1 LNGQRNGAEINRNPE
16 NFRRP
21 ALAVRDAAVEPHLTE
36 RLWRDDASVADAS
49 AITAELTD
57 AVIDRLLS
65 VPPDLEAR
73 VYEAMRYSALAP
85 GKRMRPLLVLAGA
98 RLFGVVERSALQV
111 AAAIEMVHAYS
122 LIHDD
127 LPAMDNSD
135 LRRGRP
141 TCHKKFDDATAVLA
155 GDGLL
160 TMAFGV
166 LAHPDTHGDP
176 AVRCELV
183 AALAQAA
190 GAAGMVGGQMID
202 LIAEKQILDIGATTR
217 LQRMKTGALIA
228 FACEAGAI
236 LAKAPAEM
244 RTALRGYAH
253 DLGLAFQ
260 IADDLLDIEGSAAE
274 TGKPIGADAAA
285 GKATFVSILG
295 VERARAQAELLVRQ
309 AAAHL
314 DLFEERAELL
324 RQVARFVVNRRM

>member
-1 LNGQRNGAEINRNPE
+1 
-16 NFRRP
+16 
-21 ALAVRDAAVEPHLTE
+21 VTE
-36 RLWRDDASVADAS
+36 SLWDDKVSVADAS
-49 AITAELTD
+49 AIAAQLTD
-57 AVIDRLLS
+57 AVIERLLA
-65 VPPDLEAR
+65 VPPGLEAR

-85 GKRMRPLLVLAGA
+85 GKRLRPLLVLAGA
-98 RLFGVVERSALQV
+98 RLFGVHLRSALQV

-127 LPAMDNSD
+127 LPAMDDSD

-141 TCHKKFDDATAVLA
+141 TSHKQFGEATAILA

-160 TMAFGV
+160 TMAFEV
-166 LAHPDTHGDP
+166 LAQPDTHGDP

-183 AALAQAA
+183 TTMATAA

-202 LIAEKQILDIGATTR
+202 LIAEKQVLDIGAITR

-228 FACEAGAI
+228 YSCEAGAI
-236 LAKAPAEM
+236 LAKAAGEL
-244 RTALRGYAH
+244 RTSLRGYAH

-274 TGKPIGADAAA
+274 TGKPVGADAAA

-295 VERARAQAELLVRQ
+295 VERARAQAELLVDQ
-309 AAAHL
+309 AIAHL
-314 DLFEERAELL
+314 DLFEQRAELL
-324 RQVARFVVNRRM
+324 RQIARFVVSRRT

>member
-1 LNGQRNGAEINRNPE
+1 MTETLWPDDVSIANAT
-16 NFRRP
+16 
-21 ALAVRDAAVEPHLTE
+21 AVATR
-36 RLWRDDASVADAS
+36 
-49 AITAELTD
+49 LTD
-57 AVIDRLLS
+57 ALIELLLA
-65 VPPDLEAR
+65 VPEGLEAR

-85 GKRMRPLLVLAGA
+85 GKRLRPLLVLAGA
-98 RLFGVVERSALQV
+98 RLFGVAQLSALQV

-141 TCHKKFDDATAVLA
+141 TCHKQFDDATAVLA

-160 TMAFGV
+160 TMAFEV

-176 AVRCELV
+176 AVRCGLV
-183 AALAQAA
+183 AALATAA
-190 GAAGMVGGQMID
+190 GGAGMVGGQMID
-202 LIAEKQILDIGATTR
+202 LIAERQVLDIGAITR

-236 LAKAPAEM
+236 LAKAAGEP
-244 RTALRGYAH
+244 RTALHGYAH

-260 IADDLLDIEGSAAE
+260 IADDLLDVEGSAAE
-274 TGKPIGADAAA
+274 TGKPVGADAAA

-295 VERARAQAELLVRQ
+295 VERARAQAGVLVDQ
-309 AAAHL
+309 AVAHL
-314 DLFEERAELL
+314 DLFEQKAELL
-324 RQVARFVVNRRM
+324 RQVARFVINRSS

>member
-1 LNGQRNGAEINRNPE
+1 M
-16 NFRRP
+16 
-21 ALAVRDAAVEPHLTE
+21 TE
-36 RLWRDDASVADAS
+36 SLWHDSATVDEASTV
-49 AITAELTD
+49 TVKLTD
-57 AVIDRLLS
+57 SILDGLLKT
-65 VPPDLEAR
+65 PPGLEAR

-85 GKRMRPLLVLAGA
+85 GKRLRPLLVLASSQ
-98 RLFGVVERSALQV
+98 LFGVARRNSLQV

-141 TCHKKFDDATAVLA
+141 TCHKAFDDATAVLA

-160 TMAFGV
+160 TMAFEV
-166 LAHPDTHGDP
+166 LSHPDTHGDP

-183 AALAQAA
+183 AALAAAA

-202 LIAEKQILDIGATTR
+202 LIAETQTLELGAITR

-236 LAKAPAEM
+236 LAKASSDL
-244 RTALRGYAH
+244 RLALRGYAH

-260 IADDLLDIEGSAAE
+260 IADDLLDVEGSAEE
-274 TGKPIGADAAA
+274 TGKPVGADAAA

-295 VERARAQAELLVRQ
+295 VERARAQAELLINQ
-309 AAAHL
+309 AVAHL
-314 DLFEERAELL
+314 DLFEQRAELL
-324 RQVARFVVNRRM
+324 RQVARFVIDRRT

>member
-1 LNGQRNGAEINRNPE
+1 MT
-16 NFRRP
+16 
-21 ALAVRDAAVEPHLTE
+21 VK
-36 RLWRDDASVADAS
+36 
-49 AITAELTD
+49 LTD
-57 AVIDRLLS
+57 SIIDGLLRL
-65 VPPDLEAR
+65 PPGLEAR

-85 GKRMRPLLVLAGA
+85 GKRLRPLLVLASA
-98 RLFGVVERSALQV
+98 RLFGVARRSALQV

-141 TCHKKFDDATAVLA
+141 TCHKAFDDATAVLA

-160 TMAFGV
+160 TLAFEV
-166 LAHPDTHGDP
+166 LSHPDAHGDP

-183 AALAQAA
+183 SALAAAA
-190 GAAGMVGGQMID
+190 GGAGMVGGQMID
-202 LIAEKQILDIGATTR
+202 LIAEKQQLDIGAITR

-228 FACEAGAI
+228 FSCEAGPI
-236 LAKAPAEM
+236 LAKASQEQ

-260 IADDLLDIEGSAAE
+260 IADDLLDVEGSAEE
-274 TGKPIGADAAA
+274 TGKPVGADAAA

-295 VERARAQAELLVRQ
+295 VERARDQAGRLVDQ
-309 AAAHL
+309 AVAHL
-314 DLFEERAELL
+314 DLFEQRAELL
-324 RQVARFVVNRRM
+324 RQVARFVVDRRT

>member
-1 LNGQRNGAEINRNPE
+1 
-16 NFRRP
+16 
-21 ALAVRDAAVEPHLTE
+21 VTD
-36 RLWRDDASVADAS
+36 RLWPDDVSIEEATAVA
-49 AITAELTD
+49 TRLTD
-57 AVIDRLLS
+57 ALIERLL
-65 VPPDLEAR
+65 VAPPGLEAR

-85 GKRMRPLLVLAGA
+85 GKRLRPLLVLAGS
-98 RLFGVVERSALQV
+98 RLFGVARRSALQV

-141 TCHKKFDDATAVLA
+141 TCHKQFGEATAVLA

-160 TMAFGV
+160 TMAFEA

-183 AALAQAA
+183 AALAAAA
-190 GAAGMVGGQMID
+190 GPTGMVGGQMID
-202 LIAEKQILDIGATTR
+202 LIAEKQPLDIGAITR

-228 FACEAGAI
+228 FSCEAGAI
-236 LAKAPAEM
+236 LAKAAHEL

-260 IADDLLDIEGSAAE
+260 IADDLLDVEGSAAE
-274 TGKPIGADAAA
+274 TGKPVGADAAA

-295 VERARAQAELLVRQ
+295 VERARAQAELLVGQ
-309 AAAHL
+309 AVAHL
-314 DLFEERAELL
+314 DLFENRAELL
-324 RQVARFVVNRRM
+324 RQVARFVVNRRA